1 VTAPQR
7 PEWPGM
13 EAWAYSSAYL
23 AHLAHEWHGYGLR
36 LEARAEERATYIAE
50 IEAANWRKDQVIVCL
65 RDRIGGLEDH
75 EVRNEHLEA
84 EKERLDA
91 QYGDLIAAFKR
102 QSVRIEELEAV
113 E

>member
-1 VTAPQR
+1 
-7 PEWPGM
+7 M

-36 LEARAEERATYIAE
+36 LEASIAAREEYITELERGTRSLEARIAE
-50 IEAANWRKDQVIVCL
+50 
-65 RDRIGGLEDH
+65 LEDH

-91 QYGDLIAAFKR
+91 QYGDLLAAFKR